1 MEMDME
7 VYTSGDMDSP
17 DYQSEIWVPV
27 TKKPL

>member
-1 MEMDME
+1 MELDIEAYTQGDME
-7 VYTSGDMDSP
+7 DP